1 MSGILSSII
10 SLLTGGIVPVA
21 EALGGGLSKLV
32 TSLFLSGTGEAQT
45 LSVFGQVVII
55 FAGISLALGLARWVV
70 NFITSLGARNS

>member
-1 MSGILSSII
+1 MDGILSQIV

-21 EALGGGLSKLV
+21 GSLGEGLSTLV
-32 TSLFLSGTGEAQT
+32 TDLFLSGTGEAQT

-70 NFITSLGARNS
+70 NFITSLGARNQ